1 LKESVDETFN
11 CITVDGDTSTNDMVI
26 TMASELA
33 GNHSLTPGHPEWEQF
48 VELMKSVSQ
57 GLSQAIARDGEG
69 ATKLIEV
76 EVSEAE
82 SDLAARKVAKTIT
95 ASSLVKTAIFGSED
109 RKSTRLNSSHV
120 SISYA

>member
-33 GNHSLTPGHPEWEQF
+33 GNHSLTPDHPEWGKF

-82 SDLAARKVAKTIT
+82 SQLGEREVSKTST
-95 ASSLVKTAIFGSED
+95 ACSLVKAAIYG
-109 RKSTRLNSSHV
+109 
-120 SISYA
+120 

>member
-1 LKESVDETFN
+1 
-11 CITVDGDTSTNDMVI
+11 
-26 TMASELA
+26 
-33 GNHSLTPGHPEWEQF
+33 HPEWEKF

-76 EVSEAE
+76 EVSGAE

-95 ASSLVKTAIFGSED
+95 ASSLVKTAIFGSDANWGRFIVAGGNRGETIDPQNND
-109 RKSTRLNSSHV
+109 RSIGTLPVVHKSEQVES
-120 SISYA
+120 

>member
-1 LKESVDETFN
+1 
-11 CITVDGDTSTNDMVI
+11 MVI

-33 GNHSLTPGHPEWEQF
+33 GNHSLTPDHPEWEKF
-48 VELMKSVSQ
+48 VELMESVSQ

-76 EVSEAE
+76 EVSGAE

-95 ASSLVKTAIFGSED
+95 ASSLVKTAIFGSDANCGRFIVAVRSEE
-109 RKSTRLNSSHV
+109 
-120 SISYA
+120 